1 MANGPNYFDSSNL
14 GQVAG
19 SLLARKQ
26 RLSTRDRNEALLL
39 SLIGTA
45 FNTAQNKQEEKLQDS
60 LLDLTDKYQDIFTAN
75 KDIYNSQDNI
85 KARADYKLYQSDK
98 QRYLDTKAIE
108 LFNEDVNMREAL
120 GTNTPHSQIAGIRDL
135 TPDSIERYKAIMDDK
150 RKLAEEY
157 IIAKAQNPAVT
168 MESFT
173 AYNQAAKDEYIAARN
188 QLRDDPTKQSL
199 LANAFDKLFG
209 TGASKKVAL
218 EESFL
223 EAQAIREAQDSLVT
237 ENDSLVGT
245 ILQRNRAILN
255 AQAAAVNELGFEAF
269 TTETQALQDKENNI
283 KNYFKNGGKVTE
295 DKLNEA
301 YSLGVE
307 LPAFPNLNELQKS
320 DIEGFAKTFTKVE
333 KIKARGFEDPTDF
346 LSKKE
351 RDIYDIVYGTDRI
364 NVEMREEVNNPVNRL
379 NVIASIENLIKENDD
394 VSTQLEFISGDF
406 SSDGTDDTST
416 LDSRRFVTHVI
427 RGSVIYQNKYDL
439 DSIEALEQSLQDQLL
454 GISIG
459 TGGTYEDPEYVAYGK
474 QKTAKG
480 FKEGFFEFF
489 DTAYRLFPY
498 TSSETNSAEFV
509 NPDVI
514 KLQLIPE
521 TAEDFVQ
528 NINDNKWFQVNSDG
542 YIDESGNLQNFIPE
556 KDKEYTKETEDFRIV
571 FNTKKI
577 GKDENARYV
586 WYVSENEEF

>member
-60 LLDLTDKYQDIFTAN
+60 FLDLTDKYEDIFTAN
-75 KDIYNSQDNI
+75 KDIYSSQDNI

-120 GTNTPHSQIAGIRDL
+120 GTNTPHSQIAGSRDL
-135 TPDSIERYKAIMDDK
+135 TPESIQRYKAIMDDK
-150 RKLAEEY
+150 RKIAEEY
-157 IIAKAQNPAVT
+157 IIAKSQNPAVT

-223 EAQAIREAQDSLVT
+223 EAQSIREAQDSLVS
-237 ENDSLVGT
+237 ENDTIVGT
-245 ILQRNRAILN
+245 ILQKNRAILN
-255 AQAAAVNELGFEAF
+255 AQSAAVNELGFEAF
-269 TTETQALQDKENNI
+269 TTETQALQDKENI
-283 KNYFKNGGKVTE
+283 IINYFKNGGKVTE

-320 DIEGFAKTFTKVE
+320 DVEGFSKTFTKVE
-333 KIKARGFEDPTDF
+333 ALKGRGVEDPTDF
-346 LSKKE
+346 LTKKE
-351 RDIYDIVYGTDRI
+351 RDIYDMVYGTDRLNI
-364 NVEMREEVNNPVNRL
+364 NMREEINSPVNRL
-379 NVIASIENLIKENDD
+379 NVLASVQNLIQANDD
-394 VSTQLEFISGDF
+394 ISTQLEFVSGDF
-406 SSDGTDDTST
+406 STDGTDDTSS
-416 LDSRRFVTHVI
+416 LDSRKFISNII
-427 RGSVIYQNKYDL
+427 RGSVIYQDIYDL
-439 DSIEALEQSLQDQLL
+439 DAVESIEKSLEDQLL

-459 TGGTYEDPEYVAYGK
+459 TGSTYENPEYYAANK
-474 QKTAKG
+474 QKTARG
-480 FKEGFFEFF
+480 FLEGSAEFF
-489 DTAYRLFPY
+489 DQWSRLVTFQKQ
-498 TSSETNSAEFV
+498 TNSVEFV
-509 NPDVI
+509 NPDV
-514 KLQLIPE
+514 LNLPLLPE
-521 TAEDFVQ
+521 TADEFVQ
-528 NINDNKWFQVNSDG
+528 NINDNRWFQENPVG
-542 YIDESGNLQNFIPE
+542 YIDESGQQQNFIPR
-556 KDKEYTKETEDFRIV
+556 KDKQFIEETEDYRIV
-571 FNTKKI
+571 FDTKQI
-577 GKDENARYV
+577 GEGKNKRYV

>member
-85 KARADYKLYQSDK
+85 KARADYKLYQSNK
-98 QRYLDTKAIE
+98 KTYLDTKAIE

-120 GTNTPHSQIAGIRDL
+120 GTNTPHSQIAGSRDL
-135 TPDSIERYKAIMDDK
+135 NAESLKRYEAIMNDK
-150 RKLAEEY
+150 RKIAEEY

-223 EAQAIREAQDSLVT
+223 EAQAIRAAQDSLVT
-237 ENDSLVGT
+237 ENDTLVGT
-245 ILQRNRAILN
+245 ILEKNRAILN
-255 AQAAAVNELGFEAF
+255 AQSAAVNELGFEAF
-269 TTETQALQDKENNI
+269 TTKTQELQDKENTI
-283 KNYFKNGGKVTE
+283 INYFKNGGKVTE

-307 LPAFPNLNELQKS
+307 LPEFPNLNELQKS
-320 DIEGFAKTFTKVE
+320 DIEGFSKTFTKVE
-333 KIKARGFEDPTDF
+333 ALKGRGVEDPTDF
-346 LSKKE
+346 LTKKE
-351 RDIYDIVYGTDRI
+351 RDIYDMVYATDRL
-364 NVEMREEVNNPVNRL
+364 NVDMREEINNSVNRV
-379 NVIASIENLIKENDD
+379 NVLASVQNLIKADDD
-394 VSTQLEFISGDF
+394 VSRQLTFISGDF
-406 SSDGTDDTST
+406 STDGTDDTSS
-416 LDSRRFVTHVI
+416 LDSRKFISNVI
-427 RGSVIYQNKYDL
+427 RGSVIYQDKYDL
-439 DSIEALEQSLQDQLL
+439 DAVESIEKSLEDQLL
-454 GISIG
+454 GISVG
-459 TGGTYEDPEYVAYGK
+459 TGSTYEDPDYFAAEG
-474 QKTAKG
+474 QTSGRG
-480 FKEGFFEFF
+480 FKERTYSAFGPITRFLSIKK
-489 DTAYRLFPY
+489 R
-498 TSSETNSAEFV
+498 TSSVEFV
-509 NPDVI
+509 NPDV
-514 KLQLIPE
+514 LNLPLLPE
-521 TAEDFVQ
+521 TADEFVQ
-528 NINDNKWFQVNSDG
+528 NINDNRWFQENPVG
-542 YIDESGNLQNFIPE
+542 YIDESGQQQNFIPR
-556 KDKEYTKETEDFRIV
+556 KDKQFIEETEDYRIV
-571 FNTKKI
+571 FDTKQI
-577 GKDENARYV
+577 GEGDNARYV

>member
-19 SLLARKQ
+19 SLLARKR

-45 FNTAQNKQEEKLQDS
+45 FTTAQNKQEEKLQDS

-120 GTNTPHSQIAGIRDL
+120 GTNTPHSQIAGSRDL
-135 TPDSIERYKAIMDDK
+135 NAESLKKYQDVMNDK
-150 RKLAEEY
+150 RKIAEDY

-173 AYNQAAKDEYIAARN
+173 AYNKAARDEYIAARN

-223 EAQAIREAQDSLVT
+223 EAKSIREAQDSLVS
-237 ENDSLVGT
+237 ENDTLVGT
-245 ILQRNRAILN
+245 ILERNRAILN
-255 AQAAAVNELGFEAF
+255 SQSAAVNELGFGAF
-269 TTETQALQDKENNI
+269 TSTAQELMDKENAI
-283 KNYFKNGGKVTE
+283 INYFKNGGEVTK

-320 DIEGFAKTFTKVE
+320 DIEGFSKTFTKVQALE
-333 KIKARGFEDPTDF
+333 NRGVEDPTDF
-346 LSKKE
+346 LTKKE
-351 RDIYDIVYGTDRI
+351 RDILDMVYGTDRLNI
-364 NVEMREEVNNPVNRL
+364 NMREEINNSANRVNVL
-379 NVIASIENLIKENDD
+379 ASVLNLIEADDD
-394 VSTQLEFISGDF
+394 VSRQLKFISGDF
-406 SSDGTDDTST
+406 STDGTSDTSS
-416 LDSRRFVTHVI
+416 LDSRKFISNVI
-427 RGSVIYQNKYDL
+427 RGSVIYQDKYDL
-439 DSIEALEQSLQDQLL
+439 DAVESIEKSFEDQFL
-454 GISIG
+454 GISVG
-459 TGGTYEDPEYVAYGK
+459 TGSTYEKP
-474 QKTAKG
+474 
-480 FKEGFFEFF
+480 EGFFSFKQ
-489 DTAYRLFPY
+489 P
-498 TSSETNSAEFV
+498 TNTIEFV
-509 NPDVI
+509 NPDV
-514 KLQLIPE
+514 LYLPLLPE
-521 TAEDFVQ
+521 TADEFAE
-528 NINDNKWFQVNSDG
+528 NLNDNRWFQENPVG
-542 YIDESGNLQNFIPE
+542 YTDESGQKQNFIPT
-556 KDKEYTKETEDFRIV
+556 KDKQFIEETEDYRIV
-571 FNTKKI
+571 FDTKEI
-577 GKDENARYV
+577 GEGKNKRYV